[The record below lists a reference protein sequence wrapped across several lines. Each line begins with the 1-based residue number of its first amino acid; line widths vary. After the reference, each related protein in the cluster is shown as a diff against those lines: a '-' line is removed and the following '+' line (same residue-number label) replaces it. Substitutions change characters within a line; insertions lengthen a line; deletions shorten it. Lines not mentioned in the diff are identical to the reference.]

1 MPDPNA
7 DFDIVLIEDNAT
19 DAELFI
25 RVLKK
30 RGLAD
35 RLIWLKDGREALDF
49 FFRQGAYAG
58 RDATSRPTVIFLD
71 MRLPKVDGL
80 DVLRTIKTEERLK
93 TVPVVVLTSST
104 VNGDKE
110 EAYKLGA
117 NSYVNKP
124 VDFESFASVI
134 EVVARYWLEVN
145 SPPAKPR

>member
-93 TVPVVVLTSST
+93 SVPVVVLTSST